1 MKKGVV
7 ELISSLYLDLKCLF
21 NQGKVTWLWWIVW
34 NLESPITSS
43 LSLFLKTRD
52 GRAAEKNWLDG
63 PINAV
68 LYRKEGKREDIA
80 LLPWRFYYGNHDFNG
95 FHLNYFQSSAL
106 QVSRLKS
113 YIFLR
118 NWNTGCQKSFPC
130 KKVSYVSLLPF
141 VVAHRQG
148 MKDRKSRRKQ
158 WKSFPEKDILR
169 QKSPKGLHLCS
180 EFFVHRYDAF
190 TSTTMWQLVLTP
202 PPKPRVESTLV
213 FSLPFSR
220 FGRPLARRKA
230 VSYVCLAVALKMVA
244 NLLLLGV
251 VIWLLGTCCLGTND
265 KALLSKEKERSRP
278 GSNTSS
284 KVVLIFPSFQ

>member
-130 KKVSYVSLLPF
+130 KKVSYVSLSYLLLSPT
-141 VVAHRQG
+141 
-148 MKDRKSRRKQ
+148 DRA
-158 WKSFPEKDILR
+158 WKTGKGEGRNGKA
-169 QKSPKGLHLCS
+169 SPKRTSC
-180 EFFVHRYDAF
+180 VKKAPRDF
-190 TSTTMWQLVLTP
+190 TYVP
-202 PPKPRVESTLV
+202 N
-213 FSLPFSR
+213 FSFI
-220 FGRPLARRKA
+220 G
-230 VSYVCLAVALKMVA
+230 MM
-244 NLLLLGV
+244 
-251 VIWLLGTCCLGTND
+251 
-265 KALLSKEKERSRP
+265 LSPQPQCDNWFWHHQRSP
-278 GSNTSS
+278 E
-284 KVVLIFPSFQ
+284 